1 MNKSKIK
8 KLMWWSV
15 ISLAILI
22 FISVSLSQ
30 EFPIALLSVLFYCA
44 LPTLFIALATAELN
58 KGDAKTIEEFDA
70 QEELNQHIKEI
81 KKTKRQ
87 NWWKENKKIIKTIII
102 VFLICLCLFFLGWF
116 VLGQITY
123 YLGWN

>member
-15 ISLAILI
+15 GSLAILI
-22 FISVSLSQ
+22 FVTISLSQ
-30 EFPIALLSVLFYCA
+30 EFYIALLGVLLYCA
-44 LPTLFIALATAELN
+44 LPTLFISLSHAELN
-58 KGDAKTIEEFDA
+58 KSDVKTIEEFDA

-87 NWWKENKKIIKTIII
+87 NWWKDNESKIALFIMIAII
-102 VFLICLCLFFLGWF
+102 LIPILAYIIY
-116 VLGQITY
+116 VLSC
-123 YLGWN
+123 